1 MLLRETLKEI
11 KDVSFL
17 VDDDE
22 VLDEALERLNVLK
35 LLLKKIDSYRVKY
48 SVGTAGSQCY
58 EHKPKPKRPWDLT
71 IRGKSKSSGK
81 HGETTKRFKA
91 ARTI

>member
-35 LLLKKIDSYRVKY
+35 LLLKKSIPTESNILLEQQEV
-48 SVGTAGSQCY
+48 SVMNTNQNL
-58 EHKPKPKRPWDLT
+58 KD
-71 IRGKSKSSGK
+71 RG
-81 HGETTKRFKA
+81 
-91 ARTI
+91 I

>member
-35 LLLKKIDSYRVKY
+35 LLLKKSILTESNILLEQQEV
-48 SVGTAGSQCY
+48 SVMNTNQNL
-58 EHKPKPKRPWDLT
+58 KD
-71 IRGKSKSSGK
+71 RG
-81 HGETTKRFKA
+81 
-91 ARTI
+91 I